1 MSNADAKPPTQ
12 AEEEIG
18 AQDHS
23 SLLEAA
29 GQALFR
35 LGRFFSKHPMREQ
48 LMQRTGKAVEV
59 SRIVVTEAVAAGP
72 EEPDQE
78 LTVGVVASRLGI
90 DPSTASRLVM
100 ETINAGY
107 LSRATSQADNRRL
120 RLELT
125 DAGREL
131 VAEAHQYQRL
141 VFEQV
146 THEWSE
152 QERQEFARL
161 LSKFVA
167 SVVETHVQVT
177 SASQTLSQP

>member
-1 MSNADAKPPTQ
+1 MSNAEAKPPIQVGERT
-12 AEEEIG
+12 ED
-18 AQDHS
+18 QDQTS
-23 SLLEAA
+23 TLDAA

-59 SRIVVTEAVAAGP
+59 SRIMVAEAVAAGP
-72 EEPDQE
+72 EEPGQE
-78 LTVGVVASRLGI
+78 MSVGVVASRLGI

-107 LSRATSQADNRRL
+107 LSRTTSQADNRRL

-131 VAEAHQYQRL
+131 VEAAHQYQRM
-141 VFEQV
+141 VFEYV
-146 THEWSE
+146 TREWSE

-167 SVVETHVQVT
+167 SVIETRAMVT
-177 SASQTLSQP
+177 STQEPPSQP

>member
-1 MSNADAKPPTQ
+1 MSNTDAKQPTQ
-12 AEEEIG
+12 VGEGTE
-18 AQDHS
+18 DPDLS
-23 SLLEAA
+23 SALNAA

-48 LMQRTGKAVEV
+48 LMQRTGKTVEV
-59 SRIVVTEAVAAGP
+59 SRIVVAEAVAAGL
-72 EEPDQE
+72 EEPGQE
-78 LTVGVVASRLGI
+78 MTVGVVAKLLDI

-107 LSRATSQADNRRL
+107 LSRAPSQSDSRRL

-131 VAEAHQYQRL
+131 VEEAHQYQRL
-141 VFEQV
+141 VFEHV
-146 THEWSE
+146 TREWSE

-161 LSKFVA
+161 LLRFVD
-167 SVVETHVQVT
+167 SVAETHAIVT
-177 SASQTLSQP
+177 SDPQTLSQP

>member
-1 MSNADAKPPTQ
+1 MSNTEAKPPTQ
-12 AEEEIG
+12 AGEGTEN
-18 AQDHS
+18 QDQIS
-23 SLLEAA
+23 VLAAA

-35 LGRFFSKHPMREQ
+35 LGRFFGKHPMREQ
-48 LMQRTGKAVEV
+48 LMQQTGKMVEV
-59 SRIVVTEAVAAGP
+59 SRIMVAEAVAAGP
-72 EEPDQE
+72 EEPGQE
-78 LTVGVVASRLGI
+78 MTVGVVASRLGI

-107 LSRATSQADNRRL
+107 LSRATSQTDSRRL

-131 VAEAHQYQRL
+131 VEAAHHYQRV
-141 VFEQV
+141 VFEYV
-146 THEWSE
+146 TREWSE

-167 SVVETHVQVT
+167 SVAETHAVVT
-177 SASQTLSQP
+177 SAPRTLSQS

>member
-1 MSNADAKPPTQ
+1 MSNTDAKQPAQ
-12 AEEEIG
+12 AGEG
-18 AQDHS
+18 AENQDQES
-23 SLLEAA
+23 ILDAA

-48 LMQRTGKAVEV
+48 LMQRTGKTVEV
-59 SRIVVTEAVAAGP
+59 SRIMVAEAVAAGP
-72 EEPDQE
+72 EEPGQE
-78 LTVGVVASRLGI
+78 MTVGVVASRLGI

-107 LSRATSQADNRRL
+107 LSRATSQADSRRL

-131 VAEAHQYQRL
+131 VEAAHHYQRV
-141 VFEQV
+141 VFEYV
-146 THEWSE
+146 TREWSE

-167 SVVETHVQVT
+167 SVAETHAVVT
-177 SASQTLSQP
+177 SAPQTLSQS